1 MNRKIWIKRVN
12 EKCLEE
18 ILIKW
23 KKERK
28 KERIGMCRRKM
39 IKNNIDKEIDR
50 EIEIY
55 REKTTGNRIRIK
67 WNQIKN
73 QNNSGKKKK

>member
-50 EIEIY
+50 EIEIEIEIY
-55 REKTTGNRIRIK
+55 REKNNRK
-67 WNQIKN
+67 QNKNKMKSNQK
-73 QNNSGKKKK
+73 SK